1 MDTNEMIDRYVH
13 EVGEHLPRKMR
24 SDIEME
30 LRSLLLD
37 TLDEQSDGEPT
48 PKITAEV
55 LREFGHPEEIAA
67 QYHPVEFLIGPKLF
81 PTYKVAVTIV
91 LVVIGVLHLLGLGF
105 VLWQGSGAEFGNKV
119 LSSIYSFGQAVI
131 INAGIVTLIFAL
143 IERATGGALELP
155 EKQTKT
161 WDPYKL
167 PPVKD
172 PNRIDRGEMVVGII
186 FAIAFIA
193 WLNFFPNWFGGA
205 EFGEEGSGIFVLFT
219 TEFLLLIPLFTIS
232 LMLDVV
238 LKTAVVA
245 QGRWNPVTRWLELG
259 VLLFGL
265 YVTYRVFSLEAI
277 STVPFFTMG
286 AKSVLAIMLVVAIL
300 EIAFK
305 LFRLLQSNR
314 KVEQLGKMGST
325 LA

>member
-37 TLDEQSDGEPT
+37 SLDEQSNGEPT

-81 PTYKVAVTIV
+81 PTYKIVVTIT
-91 LVVIGVLHLLGLGF
+91 LIVIGVIHLLGLGF
-105 VLWQGSGAEFGNKV
+105 ILWQGSGAEFGDKV
-119 LSSIYSFGQAVI
+119 LSSIYSFGRAVI

-143 IERATGGALELP
+143 IERAAGGSLELP

-161 WDPYKL
+161 WDPYQL

-186 FAIAFIA
+186 FAIAFIS
-193 WLNFFPNWFGGA
+193 WLNFFPNWFGSAG
-205 EFGEEGSGIFVLFT
+205 FGEEGSGIFVLFT
-219 TEFLLLIPLFTIS
+219 TEFLRLIPLFTIS
-232 LMLDVV
+232 LLLDVV

-265 YVTYRVFSLEAI
+265 YVTYRTFSLEAI
-277 STVPFFTMG
+277 SIVPFFTMG

-305 LFRLLQSNR
+305 LFRLLKSSR